1 MTTYQPPTVPDY
13 PPKYE
18 YSPSQDTNPQQSTG
32 YTPGYPPPQGSPPSY
47 DPTSHRLLQDL
58 TANIFN
64 GPYPSQ
70 SG

>member
-1 MTTYQPPTVPDY
+1 MTTYQPPDY

-18 YSPSQDTNPQQSTG
+18 YSPLQDTNPQQST
-32 YTPGYPPPQGSPPSY
+32 GYPPPQGSPPSY
-47 DPTSHRLLQDL
+47 DPTSHRLPQDP
-58 TANIFN
+58 TANTFN